1 MLRVVELFAGIGAQ
15 ASALER
21 LGIEFESTVC
31 EFEPHAYNGYCAIH
45 GDTPNLGD
53 ITKVEHLPECDLLTY
68 SPPCQDISIAGLKR
82 GLEEGSGT
90 RSSLF
95 WEVLRLLKDAKD
107 RGVLPPVLVMENVD
121 AIVNKQ
127 NRPHLERF
135 IISLNQLGYTSS
147 WSILN
152 AKDYGVAQNRKRFF
166 MVSTLDKGEFQFPEK
181 MVLTKR
187 LKDYLEKNVP
197 ESFYL
202 SPEKLANYE
211 RHKRI
216 QREKGNG
223 YGYDPLDIE
232 RESIECDP
240 DESDEIRGEYDNR
253 IPKTEG
259 RGEPGPNDIE
269 IRGNLNNGSKE
280 NSVVYGV
287 NGICPAILASA
298 GEKANHVR
306 IEENNVDDAELIVV
320 GDLNSYNYDKMN
332 RVYDP
337 NGIAPTIETPSGGGK
352 APKIIVS
359 GLLTDTG
366 YEKAQRVYDPNGISP
381 ALQSRDG
388 KEPVKIIE
396 RGGGEPVIKVTGH
409 IGKETQH
416 FKVYDPE
423 GIAPTLAACDSKDPL
438 KIIERRTDD

>member
-21 LGIEFESTVC
+21 LGIEYESTVC

-127 NRPHLERF
+127 NRPHLDRF
-135 IISLNQLGYTSS
+135 IINLNRLGYTSS

-166 MVSTLDKGEFQFPEK
+166 MVSTLDKGEFTFPEK
-181 MVLTKR
+181 KILTKR
-187 LKDYLEKNVP
+187 LKDYLESEVP

-202 SPEKLANYE
+202 SPEKIATYE
-211 RHKRI
+211 THKKT
-216 QREKGNG
+216 QKAKGNG
-223 YGYDPLDIE
+223 FGYDPLDIE
-232 RESIECDP
+232 RESIEYDS
-240 DESDEIRGEYDNR
+240 DKSDQIGRESDYRT
-253 IPKTEG
+253 PKSD
-259 RGEPGPNDIE
+259 GPRDSDQSE
-269 IRGNLNNGSKE
+269 DVSE
-280 NSVVYGV
+280 
-287 NGICPAILASA
+287 
-298 GEKANHVR
+298 
-306 IEENNVDDAELIVV
+306 
-320 GDLNSYNYDKMN
+320 
-332 RVYDP
+332 
-337 NGIAPTIETPSGGGK
+337 
-352 APKIIVS
+352 IIVD
-359 GLLTDTG
+359 GELLDMKTL
-366 YEKAQRVYDPNGISP
+366 EQHQRVYDPDGIAPTLFTPHGSDKSP
-381 ALQSRDG
+381 
-388 KEPVKIIE
+388 KIIE
-396 RGGGEPVIKVTGH
+396 RGGAI
-409 IGKETQH
+409 
-416 FKVYDPE
+416 
-423 GIAPTLAACDSKDPL
+423 
-438 KIIERRTDD
+438 

>member
-31 EFEPHAYNGYCAIH
+31 EIDQHAYNAYCAIH
-45 GDTPNLGD
+45 GPTINMGD
-53 ITKVEHLPECDLLTY
+53 IREVEHLPDCDLLTY
-68 SPPCQDISIAGLKR
+68 SPPCQDISIAGLKK

-95 WEVLRLLKDAKD
+95 WEVLRLLKDAKE
-107 RGVLPPVLVMENVD
+107 RERLPGVLVMENVD
-121 AIVNKQ
+121 AIINKQ
-127 NRPHLERF
+127 NRPHLDRF
-135 IISLNQLGYTSS
+135 IINLNRLGYTSS

-166 MVSTLDKGEFQFPEK
+166 MVSTLDKGEFMFPEK
-181 MVLTKR
+181 KILTKR
-187 LKDYLEKNVP
+187 LKDYLESEVP

-202 SPEKLANYE
+202 SPEKIASYE
-211 RHKRI
+211 THKKKCT
-216 QREKGNG
+216 EAGNG
-223 YGYDPLDIE
+223 FGYRLLDPE
-232 RESIECDP
+232 RERVAFSITTKP
-240 DESDEIRGEYDNR
+240 DRAISNFIVEH
-253 IPKTEG
+253 PKSEG
-259 RGEPGPNDIE
+259 QMD
-269 IRGNLNNGSKE
+269 
-280 NSVVYGV
+280 
-287 NGICPAILASA
+287 A
-298 GEKANHVR
+298 GLRER
-306 IEENNVDDAELIVV
+306 EDGDAGLIID
-320 GDLNSYNYDKMN
+320 GHLTDYNYDKMN

-359 GLLTDTG
+359 GLLADTD

-396 RGGGEPVIKVTGH
+396 RGGGPN
-409 IGKETQH
+409 
-416 FKVYDPE
+416 D
-423 GIAPTLAACDSKDPL
+423 
-438 KIIERRTDD
+438 